1 MQQAQDAPIGALSA
15 FFFASGA
22 SALVYQVAWQRILFV
37 SFGVD
42 LESVT
47 IIVASFM
54 LGLGCGALLGGR
66 LADLFPR
73 QTLMMFAMAEAGL
86 GAFAL
91 FSAAFLRTAGEL
103 FLHVEPLML
112 IPINMLLIL
121 LPTMLM
127 GATLPIL
134 VAHLTRCWKNVGR
147 STGAMYASNT
157 LGASAGAFLTGFV
170 LLNRFTLDQ
179 TIQFA
184 AATNILVAIGVIGL
198 LKNTRAAE

>member
-1 MQQAQDAPIGALSA
+1 MPKAQNAPIIALSA

-54 LGLGCGALLGGR
+54 LGLGCGALLGGK
-66 LADLFPR
+66 LADLYPR
-73 QTLMMFAMAEAGL
+73 RTLMLFATAEAGL
-86 GAFAL
+86 GILAL
-91 FSAAFLRTAGEL
+91 FSAAFLRTAGEWFVL
-103 FLHVEPLML
+103 MEPLML
-112 IPINMLLIL
+112 IPINMLLML

-134 VAHLTRCWKNVGR
+134 VAYLTRCWKNVGR

-157 LGASAGAFLTGFV
+157 LGASTGAFLTGFV

-179 TIQFA
+179 AIQFA
-184 AATNILVAIGVIGL
+184 AATNILVAIGVFVL
-198 LKNTRAAE
+198 LKNIRAAE